1 MFSVKTAIPAPRRSG
16 ADYTPFVFRV
26 EEEALVAAGSARF
39 GEICGVLCAFG
50 GSKLSQIREI
60 LFKSLRSV
68 SA

>member
-1 MFSVKTAIPAPRRSG
+1 MFSVKTAITAPWRSG

-26 EEEALVAAGSARF
+26 EEEALVAGGSARF
-39 GEICGVLCAFG
+39 GEICGVLCVFG

-60 LFKSLRSV
+60 LLKSLRSV